1 MVLSPVWIWHSNKIY
16 YWVTVLLKNIVR
28 FLLKHHLA
36 FRITYKSKIVC
47 LGVKCLR
54 KMIFFIRDLT
64 MVKFLLNPSEW
75 NTKRRK
81 SYAQVKKKTGSCPY
95 KTLHGGTNYECVP
108 FCDQLTPTEALCYTN
123 LKRENWSIII
133 SKSCNSVYNISLNWW
148 SLSNLVIYAWISKL
162 KTYRKF
168 FTVKNSK
175 CLPMI
180 GQWYDHSSKIQF
192 YWKFHTAQ
200 RCRKSFTII
209 QTVFLRRW
217 WEIQFLARWLFGQIF
232 FSNWT

>member
-1 MVLSPVWIWHSNKIY
+1 MIIKPKSYRVDFDALKPLVTICIKPTFHEKISSKPNQIYILDSFSSNVWLNHLVLSPVWILLNSKIY

-81 SYAQVKKKTGSCPY
+81 SYAQVKKDRLVPIQNSAWGDKLRVCALLWPINAYWGFM
-95 KTLHGGTNYECVP
+95 LHKLEERK
-108 FCDQLTPTEALCYTN
+108 LEHHH
-123 LKRENWSIII
+123 LKI
-133 SKSCNSVYNISLNWW
+133 V
-148 SLSNLVIYAWISKL
+148 
-162 KTYRKF
+162 
-168 FTVKNSK
+168 
-175 CLPMI
+175 
-180 GQWYDHSSKIQF
+180 
-192 YWKFHTAQ
+192 
-200 RCRKSFTII
+200 
-209 QTVFLRRW
+209 
-217 WEIQFLARWLFGQIF
+217 
-232 FSNWT
+232 